1 MSIEERRQKASEIL
15 ESLKGIPLADVRE
28 IITLQLP
35 VQLKQIEEQL
45 TF

>member
-1 MSIEERRQKASEIL
+1 MSIEEKRKKAEEIL
-15 ESLKGIPLADVRE
+15 DSLKGIALVDVRE

>member
-1 MSIEERRQKASEIL
+1 MSIEEQREKAAEIL
-15 ESLKGIPLADVRE
+15 DSLKGIPLAEVRE

-35 VQLKQIEEQL
+35 VQLKQIEEKL